1 MQEVGSRESLAEV
14 GRRNSVKRTG
24 DLALEL
30 EELSGDELLKIGQ
43 CEHPAF
49 VMVDIGDNMR

>member
-14 GRRNSVKRTG
+14 WRRNSVKRTG

-30 EELSGDELLKIGQ
+30 EELSGDDLLKIGQ
-43 CEHPAF
+43 SEHLAF
-49 VMVDIGDNMR
+49 VMGEIGDCLR